1 MKLFPKIHAPVR
13 RILEALKTEPEVK
26 CPITYRVF
34 TGTTNDP
41 TTGRPTASYTNY
53 AITAIRLRHT
63 EKSAEVHGSPTTLAQ
78 GGSRSE
84 VQKGDI
90 IYMIAAADFPQNTS
104 LKDKIVTADGT
115 VEPVKSIT
123 PVFDML
129 FNVTVESSKG

>member
-41 TTGRPTASYTNY
+41 VTGRPTASYTNY

-63 EKSAEVHGSPTTLAQ
+63 EKSAEVHGSPTA
-78 GGSRSE
+78 SE

-90 IYMIAAADFPQNTS
+90 IYMIAAGDFPSGTS
-104 LKDKIVTADGT
+104 LKDKIVTADGD